1 MTIDLSVLKSLI
13 DGENT
18 RFKRFKRRSSLDSLL
33 AQVKGRSTFPASVKR
48 EILELMAFIPSE
60 KQRKYRQSLDYIN
73 QQLGLGIKGFP
84 FAVPCNATMYFE
96 KFQVFMGDYTGYNDR
111 GESKKC
117 PLVPNDAGSIGPCSF
132 VHKHVLRWESSNGD
146 KAALKDISTREYV
159 KFLKSPQLP
168 PFNVIQDPDQEF
180 RAPGPPH
187 DQTCPGTKGG
197 AEGIDLHSTKLPALI
212 TCYPR
217 RPGTLVAQQTYEY
230 SCDDGATWATMADSH
245 FLLEKTVSQLGKDW
259 VFRFSKRNWLPHN
272 AKGFHFEVEY
282 VIGDR
287 PEYMPRSLSDVNV
300 MSSFSID
307 AEINQYARRFLYT
320 GP

>member
-1 MTIDLSVLKSLI
+1 MAVDWAVLKSLI
-13 DGENT
+13 EGENS
-18 RFKRFKRRSSLDSLL
+18 RFKRFKRHSSLDSVL
-33 AQVKGRSTFPASVKR
+33 AQVKGRSTFPANVR
-48 EILELMAFIPSE
+48 RQVLELIAFVPAE
-60 KQRKYRQSLDYIN
+60 KQRKYGQSLDYIN
-73 QQLGLGIKGFP
+73 QQVGLGIKSFP

-96 KFQVFMGDYTGYNDR
+96 KFQVFMGDYTGYNNH

-117 PLVPNDAGSIGPCSF
+117 PLVPDDPGSIGPCSF

-146 KAALKDISTREYV
+146 KNSLKDVSTREYV

-197 AEGIDLHSTKLPALI
+197 TEGIDLHSTKLPALI
-212 TCYPR
+212 TCNPR
-217 RPGTLVAQQTYEY
+217 QPGTLVAQQTYEY
-230 SCDDGATWATMADSH
+230 SCDEGATWATMDNSQ
-245 FLLEKTVSQLGKDW
+245 FLLEKSVSQIGKDW
-259 VFRFSKRNWLPHN
+259 VFRFTKRNWLPHN
-272 AKGFHFEVEY
+272 PKGFHFEVEY
-282 VIGDR
+282 VIGN
-287 PEYMPRSLSDVNV
+287 PPAYLPRSLADVNV

-307 AEINQYARRFLYT
+307 ADIKQYARKVVYT